1 MDVAV
6 GDSVTVCNQ
15 QQKQSMAEEVVV
27 VVVVVILGSK
37 NGEGGCR

>member
-1 MDVAV
+1 MDVAI

-27 VVVVVILGSK
+27 VVVILGSK